1 MQMRSILTSLLIGAM
16 LWGTRVQAQQ
26 THIVLIDMNHPECYN
41 PNYREIA
48 SGDVVRFETV
58 GCLLSVCLIPATIH
72 KVSGPAGSAP
82 WDFTV
87 PAPTWL
93 ANGVY
98 EITLTVPGTYRYR
111 ADDNYLLI
119 YESYQG
125 VPPTN
130 GTIVV
135 GPAAPQLTIGNENPV
150 QYCAQTGGSGTVD
163 YTTGSPPMGG
173 NVFTVQLSDANGS
186 FAAPTNIG
194 ALASTN
200 AQGTINYT
208 IPAGLPTGTYAIR
221 VLGSNPS
228 LTSNTRNITLVAPV
242 AGTITADPPSLCSG
256 GGSVNL
262 LLQGHNGSIQ
272 WQVST
277 TGGESFTDIPGA
289 TNQVYIT
296 SQLNQ
301 TTIYRAVVT
310 LPGCG
315 TATTE
320 PVTILV
326 NSAPAP
332 GTATANQT
340 SFCSP
345 SSANLTLTGYSPGTA
360 IQWQTSSDGQNFSN
374 VTGGGDGPNYTTPVL
389 NATRHYRA
397 MVSVPGCDPAYSN
410 VVTINIGLGVQCSVA
425 PALPVPGQNVT
436 FFVYIPQN
444 GTPPFNIVFN
454 PGGGQAPQDFNNIT
468 DFNYSFSY
476 AYGIPGNYSYQITVN
491 DQSGCTGTCGGLLNV
506 SSDNPSN
513 SITAVLLNPSTVCPG
528 ANAELTFVAT
538 GTFTP
543 SNVYEAQLSDATG
556 SFANPVAIG
565 QLAGN
570 ALSGTISLT
579 VPSSLTPGNYRVR
592 IFSAEQGLF
601 SNEINLNIVAFN
613 VSCSV
618 DTDELT
624 ASLTVSASAGQ
635 APYRTE
641 FYPFEGSQAV
651 VNDNFNPLNPIVYTY
666 AADGTYSYRL
676 VVRWGECSDECTGT
690 ITVESSSE
698 PTYFID
704 LISLSSNS
712 LCSGET
718 VEAKFSSSS
727 NFGQNNIF
735 VLQRSDVSGSFAN
748 PVSLASLASTGGNE
762 LGVSFEVGQDWANA
776 AYRFRVVAE
785 TPAIVSDTLT
795 AAKVRTPTVTC
806 SQTFGGAP
814 NKFAFTFATTN
825 VTPPYTLVFD
835 PGDESAPTS
844 VTAQGQS
851 ISLTHTYRQIG
862 TYDYRVRVENAEGCA
877 DSCAGTIVVSEVV
890 SRSSPELSKVK
901 IYPNPSGG
909 KLKWET
915 ERPVSLELTD
925 LAGKILWRAS
935 ATTGGEHDFAD
946 RPAGV
951 YLLKVRAENTEETR
965 RWVKH

>member
-1 MQMRSILTSLLIGAM
+1 M
-16 LWGTRVQAQQ
+16 LCATLAHAQQ
-26 THIVLIDMNHPECYN
+26 THVVRIDMNHPTCYN

-48 SGDVVRFETV
+48 SGDIVRFETV
-58 GCLLSVCLIPATIH
+58 GCLLSVCLIPATMH
-72 KVSGPAGSAP
+72 LVSGPPGAAP
-82 WDFTV
+82 WGFTV

-98 EITLTVPGTYRYR
+98 EITLTVPGIYRYR
-111 ADDNYLLI
+111 ADDDYLMI

-125 VPPTN
+125 FPPEN

-186 FAAPTNIG
+186 FASPTTIG
-194 ALASTN
+194 TLASTN
-200 AQGTINYT
+200 AQGAINYT
-208 IPAGLPTGTYAIR
+208 IPPGLPTGTYSIR
-221 VLGSNPS
+221 VVGSNPS
-228 LTSNTRNITLVAPV
+228 LTSNTRNITLVAPE
-242 AGTITADPPSLCSG
+242 AGTITADPPGLCSG

-277 TGGESFTDIPGA
+277 TGGASFTDIPGA
-289 TNQVYIT
+289 NSQVYIT

-301 TTIYRAVVT
+301 TTVYRAVVT

-332 GTATANQT
+332 GTASANQT

-345 SSANLTLTGYSPGTA
+345 SSANLTLTGYSPGTT
-360 IQWQTSSDGQNFSN
+360 IQWQTSTDGQNFSN
-374 VTGGGDGPNYTTPVL
+374 VTGGGDGPNYTTPTL
-389 NATRHYRA
+389 NATRHFRA
-397 MVSVPGCDPAYSN
+397 MVFVTGCDPAYSN
-410 VVTINIGLGVQCSVA
+410 VVTINIGLGVECSVA
-425 PALPVPGQNVT
+425 PALPVPGQNAT

-444 GTPPFNIVFN
+444 GTPPFNITFN
-454 PGGGQAPQDFNNIT
+454 PGGGQAPQNFNNVT
-468 DFNYSFSY
+468 DYNYNFNYV
-476 AYGIPGNYSYQITVN
+476 YGIPGVYSYQITVN
-491 DQSGCTGTCGGLLNV
+491 DQSGCMGTCGGLLNV

-513 SITAVLLNPSTVCPG
+513 TLTAVLLNPNTVCAG
-528 ANAELTFVAT
+528 GTTELTFVAT

-543 SNVYEAQLSDATG
+543 SNVYEAQLSDASG
-556 SFANPVAIG
+556 SFANPVVVG

-570 ALSGTISLT
+570 DLSGTIPLNIPTSLA
-579 VPSSLTPGNYRVR
+579 PGVYRVR
-592 IFSAEQGLF
+592 VYSAEQGLA
-601 SNEINLNIVAFN
+601 SNEINLTVVELEAN
-613 VSCSV
+613 CSV
-618 DTDELT
+618 QTDNLT
-624 ASLTVSASAGQ
+624 ATLTVSVSTGQ

-641 FYPFEGSQAV
+641 FYPFEGASAV
-651 VNDNFNPLNPIVYTY
+651 VNDNFNPLNPIVYNY
-666 AADGTYSYRL
+666 AADGTYNYRL
-676 VVRWGECSDECTGT
+676 VVRWGECLDECTGT

-698 PTYFID
+698 PSYFID
-704 LISLSSNS
+704 LLSLSPNN
-712 LCSGET
+712 LCSGAT
-718 VEAKFSSSS
+718 VEAQFSASA

-735 VLQRSDVSGSFAN
+735 VLQRSEVSGSFAN
-748 PVSLASLASTGGNE
+748 PTALASLASTGGDN
-762 LGVSFEVGQDWANA
+762 LSVSFEVGSDWANA
-776 AYRFRVVAE
+776 SYRFRVVSE
-785 TPAIVSDTLT
+785 TPALMSDTLT
-795 AAKVRTPTVTC
+795 ATKVRTPTVTC

-825 VTPPYTLVFD
+825 VTPPYSLVFS
-835 PGDESAPTS
+835 PGDGAAPTT

-851 ISLTHTYRQIG
+851 ISLTHTYREIG

-890 SRSSPELSKVK
+890 SRPSKAFSDVR
-901 IYPNPSGG
+901 IYPNPSDGR
-909 KLKWET
+909 LQWET
-915 ERPVSLELTD
+915 DRPVTLELSD
-925 LAGKILWRAS
+925 LTGKILWR
-935 ATTGGEHDFAD
+935 TTVLDSGEQCFSD
-946 RPAGV
+946 RPSGV
-951 YLLKVRAENTEETR
+951 YLLKIRTDAGEEIR
-965 RWVKH
+965 RWVKN